1 MKNSQHLKAYVQ
13 MHPDNKMAWYL
24 LGKEYYKNG
33 QQGKANYCFN
43 QAGEVYEAFEHSK
56 VPAEMLREYEDGL
69 LQVSRQRERGQ
80 QRLRYISMVLMLLI
94 LLMVPSAV
102 APGIGVTGDQEVLQD
117 ASVSEVKDLPD
128 QKDSVQELVIEE
140 GKMMYTAQENKGA
153 ASQGKVMAKM
163 LIRKEPFQA
172 AALGMEREGK
182 WLLWKEKLPLN
193 FTLQK
198 NGKGRM
204 VYQSYDPKACACE
217 PPEQG
222 ELAKDAAVWQSDQEE
237 IATLWSAMRS
247 YQNAKGKLPAT
258 LSELT
263 GTFPENWIG
272 GTTTVMQREFGPL
285 KAVAMTKVTQGATE
299 ATAEP
304 SSSTNEGVR
313 SIPTALSESGSVASD
328 IPFFDQP
335 LRVIVDKQNHRL
347 AVVSGSIILRNY
359 AVGLGGDKTPEGEF
373 FITDKVVNPNGRD
386 DGDFGS
392 RGLQLSDSNYAI
404 HGTNEPDS
412 VGKDESLGCI
422 RMGREDVEELFALI
436 PKGTKVVISK
446 GVLPEKQIVPAKR
459 FSSTAKHDQTN
470 PHKVYHWLN

>member
-33 QQGKANYCFN
+33 QHGKANYCFN

-56 VPAEMLREYEDGL
+56 VPAEMLRDYEDGL
-69 LQVSRQRERGQ
+69 LQASRQRERGQ
-80 QRLRYISMVLMLLI
+80 QRLRYISLALMLLI

-102 APGIGVTGDQEVLQD
+102 APGIGVTEEQEVLQD
-117 ASVSEVKDLPD
+117 TAAPEVKDLSDP
-128 QKDSVQELVIEE
+128 KDSVQEPVIEA
-140 GKMMYTAQENKGA
+140 KKVMYTAQENA
-153 ASQGKVMAKM
+153 TEASQGKLMAKM
-163 LIRKEPFQA
+163 LIRKEPFEA

-204 VYQSYDPKACACE
+204 VYQSYDPKVCACE

-222 ELAKDAAVWQSDQEE
+222 KLAKDGAEWQGEQEE
-237 IATLWSAMRS
+237 LATLWSAIRA
-247 YQNAKGKLPAT
+247 YQDAKGKLPDT
-258 LSELT
+258 LADLT
-263 GTFPENWIG
+263 GSFPENWIG
-272 GTTTVMQREFGPL
+272 GTTTVMKREFSPL
-285 KAVAMTKVTQGATE
+285 KAVAKNKMAPGTE
-299 ATAEP
+299 DIAQP
-304 SSSTNEGVR
+304 SSSSNDGVR
-313 SIPTALSESGSVASD
+313 IIPTALSVSGSVASD
-328 IPFFDQP
+328 VPFFDQP
-335 LRVIVDKQNHRL
+335 LRVVVDKQNHRL

-359 AVGLGGDKTPEGEF
+359 EVGLGGDKTPEGYF
-373 FITDKVVNPNGRD
+373 VITDKVVNPNGRD

-422 RMGREDVEELFALI
+422 RMGRGDVEELFALI
-436 PKGTKVVISK
+436 PKGTTVVISK
-446 GVLPEKQIVPAKR
+446 GVLPEKQLVPAKR

>member
-56 VPAEMLREYEDGL
+56 VPAEMLREYEEGL
-69 LQVSRQRERGQ
+69 LQASRQRERGQ
-80 QRLRYISMVLMLLI
+80 QKLRYISLALMLLI

-102 APGIGVTGDQEVLQD
+102 APGISLTGEQEVLQD
-117 ASVSEVKDLPD
+117 MSASEVKALPD
-128 QKDSVQELVIEE
+128 PKDSVQEPAIEA
-140 GKMMYTAQENKGA
+140 GKAMYTAKEDVGVA
-153 ASQGKVMAKM
+153 LQGKLMATM
-163 LIRKEPFQA
+163 LMRKEPFQA
-172 AALGMEREGK
+172 AVLGMERDQK

-222 ELAKDAAVWQSDQEE
+222 QLAKDAAEWQGDQEE
-237 IATLWSAMRS
+237 LATLWSAIRA
-247 YQNAKGKLPAT
+247 YQNVKGKLPDT
-258 LSELT
+258 LGELT
-263 GTFPENWIG
+263 GSFPENWIG
-272 GTTTVMQREFGPL
+272 GTTTVMKREFSPL
-285 KAVAMTKVTQGATE
+285 KAVAATKMALG
-299 ATAEP
+299 
-304 SSSTNEGVR
+304 TNEVTEEPTSPTNDGVR

-335 LRVIVDKQNHRL
+335 LRVVVDKQNHRL
-347 AVVSGSIILRNY
+347 AVISGSIILRNY
-359 AVGLGGDKTPEGEF
+359 VVGLGGDKTPEGNF
-373 FITDKVVNPNGRD
+373 VITDKVVNPNGRD
-386 DGDFGS
+386 NGDFGS

-446 GVLPEKQIVPAKR
+446 GVLPEKQLVPVKR